1 MPWPRFHFMAV
12 PFTTALLLVSLAL
25 LTSGCTQAPATA
37 TPTPDTRAQD
47 EQAIRD
53 TEAAWV
59 KAFATKEPAKA
70 GAFYA
75 DDADSM
81 LPDTPLMSGKQA
93 ILAGMKPELGDPNF
107 SLVFAPT
114 KIEIAKS
121 GEIAY
126 SKGWFK
132 YTTTDPKTKKRVGQ
146 AGNYV
151 EVYKKQADGT
161 WKVEEDIA
169 TEETP
174 LKAIKPGE

>member
-1 MPWPRFHFMAV
+1 MPKPTIVV
-12 PFTTALLLVSLAL
+12 PSSALFLALLLAL
-25 LTSGCTQAPATA
+25 LSGCAQAPAPPA
-37 TPTPDTRAQD
+37 PAPDTRAQD

-53 TEAAWV
+53 TERAWV

-70 GAFYA
+70 EAFYA

-81 LPDTPLMSGKQA
+81 LPDTPLMAGKQA

-107 SLVFAPT
+107 SLVFSPT
-114 KIEIAKS
+114 KVEIARS
-121 GEIAY
+121 GDIAY

-132 YTTTDPKTKKRVGQ
+132 YTTTDPKTKQRVGQ
-146 AGNYV
+146 SGNYV
-151 EVYKKQADGT
+151 EVYKKQPDGT
-161 WKVEEDIA
+161 WKVQEDIA

>member
-1 MPWPRFHFMAV
+1 MLRPR
-12 PFTTALLLVSLAL
+12 TALYLVAGVLAAIL
-25 LTSGCTQAPATA
+25 QSGCTPSPPAA
-37 TPTPDTRAQD
+37 LATPDTRDAD
-47 EQAIRD
+47 EKAIRD
-53 TEAAWV
+53 SEAAWA
-59 KAFATKEPAKA
+59 KAFATKEPEKA
-70 GAFYA
+70 AAFYA

-81 LPDTPLMSGKQA
+81 LPDTPLMAGRKA
-93 ILAGMKPELGDPNF
+93 IIEGMKPELGDPNF
-107 SLVFAPT
+107 SLFFAPT
-114 KIEIAKS
+114 KVEIAKS
-121 GEIAY
+121 GDIAY

-174 LKAIKPGE
+174 LKALKRGE

>member
-1 MPWPRFHFMAV
+1 MRRTAV
-12 PFTTALLLVSLAL
+12 LLVAGGLIGMM
-25 LTSGCTQAPATA
+25 TSGCMQAPTSATA
-37 TPTPDTRAQD
+37 TPDTRAAD
-47 EQAIRD
+47 EKAIRD

-59 KAFATKEPAKA
+59 KAFATKEPEKA
-70 GAFYA
+70 AAFYA
-75 DDADSM
+75 DDAASM

-114 KIEIAKS
+114 KVEIAKS
-121 GEIAY
+121 GDIAY
-126 SKGWFK
+126 TQGTFQ

-174 LKAIKPGE
+174 LKAVKPGE

>member
-1 MPWPRFHFMAV
+1 MIR
-12 PFTTALLLVSLAL
+12 LASIL
-25 LTSGCTQAPATA
+25 FLAAGAFSVTLITGCKQAPVTATA
-37 TPTPDTRAQD
+37 IPDTRAVD
-47 EQAIRD
+47 EKAIRD
-53 TEAAWV
+53 SEAAWV

-70 GAFYA
+70 AAFYA

-81 LPDTPLMSGKQA
+81 LPDTPLMTGRQA

-107 SLVFAPT
+107 SLVFAPA
-114 KIEIAKS
+114 KVEIAKS
-121 GEIAY
+121 GDIAY
-126 SKGWFK
+126 TQGRFA
-132 YTTTDPKTKKRVGQ
+132 YTTTDPKTGKRVGQ

-174 LKAIKPGE
+174 LKPLKSAK

>member
-1 MPWPRFHFMAV
+1 MRKIW
-12 PFTTALLLVSLAL
+12 TALFLGTGVLFAMVE
-25 LTSGCTQAPATA
+25 SGCMRQAAVATA
-37 TPTPDTRAQD
+37 TANTRGLD
-47 EQAIRD
+47 EKAIRD

-70 GAFYA
+70 AAFYA
-75 DDADSM
+75 DDAASM
-81 LPDTPLMSGKQA
+81 LPDTPLMEGKAA

-114 KIEIAKS
+114 KVQIAQS
-121 GEIAY
+121 GDIAY
-126 SKGWFK
+126 TQGTFQ

-174 LKAIKPGE
+174 LKPLKPGE

>member
-1 MPWPRFHFMAV
+1 M
-12 PFTTALLLVSLAL
+12 
-25 LTSGCTQAPATA
+25 QAPPPAPA
-37 TPTPDTRAQD
+37 MPDTHALD
-47 EQAIRD
+47 EKAIRD

-59 KAFATKEPAKA
+59 KAFATKEPEKA
-70 GAFYA
+70 AAFYA
-75 DDADSM
+75 DDAASM
-81 LPDTPLMSGKQA
+81 LPDTPLMTGRQA
-93 ILAGMKPELGDPNF
+93 IIAGMKPELGDPNF

-121 GEIAY
+121 GDIAY
-126 SKGWFK
+126 SQGAFE

-146 AGNYV
+146 VGNYV

-174 LKAIKPGE
+174 LKALKIGK

>member
-1 MPWPRFHFMAV
+1 MFRSRAIVFLVAGVLFAGMQLGCRQAPTPEPAKLD
-12 PFTTALLLVSLAL
+12 TTAAN
-25 LTSGCTQAPATA
+25 
-37 TPTPDTRAQD
+37 

-53 TEAAWV
+53 SEAAWV

-70 GAFYA
+70 EAFYA

-81 LPDTPLMSGKQA
+81 LPDTPIMSGKEA

-107 SLVFAPT
+107 SLVFAP
-114 KIEIAKS
+114 KKVVIAKS
-121 GEIAY
+121 ADIAY
-126 SKGWFK
+126 SQGTFR

-146 AGNYV
+146 SGNYV
-151 EVYKKQADGT
+151 EVYKKQLNGT

-174 LKAIKPGE
+174 LRALKDGK